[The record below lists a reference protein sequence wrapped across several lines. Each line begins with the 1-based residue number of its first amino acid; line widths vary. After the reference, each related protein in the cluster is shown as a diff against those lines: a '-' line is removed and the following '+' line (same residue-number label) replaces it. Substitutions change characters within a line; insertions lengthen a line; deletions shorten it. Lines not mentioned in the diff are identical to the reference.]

1 LAKQVCIECGTGFV
15 GRQDKKFCGDQCRSV
30 YNNKLN
36 SDRTKMV
43 RNVNNILRKNNRIL
57 RKLNP
62 RGKTKVHKDDMLKA
76 GFNFTYFTNVYETK
90 GGKIYHFCY
99 DQGYLPLDKGYYAV
113 VERKAYVS

>member
-30 YNNKLN
+30 HNNKLN

-43 RNVNNILRKNNRIL
+43 RNVNNALRKNNRIL
-57 RKLNP
+57 RDLNP

-76 GFNFTYFTNVYETK
+76 GFNFTYFTNIYKTK
-90 GGKIYHFCY
+90 GGKTYRFCY
-99 DQGYLPLDKGYYAV
+99 DQGYLPLDNDFFAI